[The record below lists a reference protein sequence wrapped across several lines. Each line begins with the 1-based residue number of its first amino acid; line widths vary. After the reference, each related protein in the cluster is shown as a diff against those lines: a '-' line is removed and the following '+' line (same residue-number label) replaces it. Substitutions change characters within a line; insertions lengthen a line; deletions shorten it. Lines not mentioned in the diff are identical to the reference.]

1 MDFLLIL
8 LMILVY
14 TLQSAFVKLYSDSY
28 PGEPTMASP
37 IFSAVSGL
45 AVALVGIFM
54 VGSSFSASPMT
65 AFLGALNG
73 ITLIVYNRSIISSS
87 QKGPYSVLMVFS
99 VAGGILVPAVFSL
112 CRGVTFSAIKW
123 VSMAL
128 VIASIY
134 FVIRKNDE
142 DMKAKKG
149 YYLACLGLGIS
160 NGVYGGLLD
169 LQQGLTGVGEKEE
182 MVMISYFV
190 SGGALL
196 LISLLSRRKQFA
208 ADIRQTKRS
217 LVFLILSSAVVVAAI
232 YLLSYLITIIED
244 TNMLFTFNNAGVLL
258 FSVLFSWIFLKEK
271 LSAMNIIGCA
281 VMCIGLVGVSF

>member
-169 LQQGLTGVGEKEE
+169 LQQGITGVGEKEE

-258 FSVLFSWIFLKEK
+258 FNVLFSWIFLKEK
-271 LSAMNIIGCA
+271 LSVMNIIGCA